1 MTLSAAEGY
10 ISQTPLKVLLREGF
24 TACRVKSSLHLY
36 TLAAL
41 AITAGTTPPVPY
53 RHGPDSI

>member
-1 MTLSAAEGY
+1 
-10 ISQTPLKVLLREGF
+10 LRDD
-24 TACRVKSSLHLY
+24 TVVQSSLQLD
-36 TLAAL
+36 TGLRTAPLAAL